1 MKLTETIYSIL
12 LKEYSEGVMRKL
24 IEKFKLEQNN
34 LSDAVIISYIND
46 FKKISQKLEN
56 RDIMTYSWKDLENT
70 VDSNRSTRIKAGKI
84 DVTAEDA
91 NLLYNSDGIRIYHGK
106 DKTACIK
113 YSNGYSFCIGA
124 RGDRNLYSGYRHFD
138 DDLKERVG
146 TPYFVFNDNMD
157 KQDPNHILV
166 VFEFSYKKKND
177 TEFTPDH
184 YTVTNADN
192 NGDKKFDRFSTV
204 VTNYPWVAP
213 LKDLMIE
220 NKGLTHDE
228 RQFRMLVHNQE
239 TKAYLLGKD
248 FLNKYSVNEIKQDFY
263 RKLFYF
269 LFESADP
276 WHNRNQTPR
285 EKYDAMMKGMNLYRC
300 GFDRIDMMQRYDRD
314 GERDDKLYDFIKKI
328 NDESSFYLLADP
340 ENFTPYALDYIKRFV
355 MPWAQD
361 GFDGIEGETYD
372 KVIEYALYSFDKR
385 KRVYTDLEQLS
396 AITLGTRQAVIDL
409 EEIIREY
416 DKIDLIKKKY
426 AHLA

>member
-1 MKLTETIYSIL
+1 
-12 LKEYSEGVMRKL
+12 
-24 IEKFKLEQNN
+24 
-34 LSDAVIISYIND
+34 
-46 FKKISQKLEN
+46 
-56 RDIMTYSWKDLENT
+56 MTYSWKDLENT

-91 NLLYNSDGIRIYHGK
+91 NLLYNQDGVRIYHGK

-124 RGDRNLYSGYRHFD
+124 RGDRNLYSTYRYHD
-138 DDLKERVG
+138 NSEKEKVG
-146 TPYFVFNDNMD
+146 TPYFVFNDNLD
-157 KQDPNHILV
+157 KKDPSHILV
-166 VFEFSYKKKND
+166 IFEFSIKMKD
-177 TEFTPDH
+177 SEEFIPDH

-192 NGDKKFDRFSTV
+192 SGDKRYDDFNSIV
-204 VTNYPWVAP
+204 AEYPWVTL

-239 TKAYLLGKD
+239 TKAYLLGRD
-248 FLNKYSVNEIKQDFY
+248 FLKKYSVNEIKQDFY
-263 RKLFYF
+263 RKLFNF
-269 LFESADP
+269 LFEPVDP

-285 EKYDAMMKGMNLYRC
+285 EKYDAMMKGMQLYRC
-300 GFDRIDMMQRYDRD
+300 GFDRFDMMRKYEHD
-314 GERDDKLYDFIKKI
+314 GERDDKLYDFIKKV
-328 NDESSFYLLADP
+328 NDDKSFYLLADP
-340 ENFTPYALDYIKRFV
+340 ENFTPGALDYIKRFV
-355 MPWAQD
+355 MPWVQE
-361 GFDGIEGETYD
+361 GFDGIEGETYN

-396 AITLGTRQAVIDL
+396 AITLGTREINIDL

-416 DKIDLIKKKY
+416 DKIDIIKKKY

>member
-1 MKLTETIYSIL
+1 
-12 LKEYSEGVMRKL
+12 
-24 IEKFKLEQNN
+24 
-34 LSDAVIISYIND
+34 
-46 FKKISQKLEN
+46 
-56 RDIMTYSWKDLENT
+56 MTYSWKDLENT
-70 VDSNRSTRIKAGKI
+70 VDSNRSSRIKAGKI

>member
-1 MKLTETIYSIL
+1 
-12 LKEYSEGVMRKL
+12 MRKL

-91 NLLYNSDGIRIYHGK
+91 NLLYNQDGVRIYHGK

-124 RGDRNLYSGYRHFD
+124 RGDRNLYSTYRYHD
-138 DDLKERVG
+138 NSEKEKVG
-146 TPYFVFNDNMD
+146 TPYFVFNDNLD
-157 KQDPNHILV
+157 KKDPSHILV
-166 VFEFSYKKKND
+166 IFEFSIKMKD
-177 TEFTPDH
+177 SEEFIPDH

-192 NGDKKFDRFSTV
+192 SGDKRYDDFNSIV
-204 VTNYPWVAP
+204 AEYPWVA
-213 LKDLMIE
+213 LLRDLMIE

-239 TKAYLLGKD
+239 TKAYLLGRD
-248 FLNKYSVNEIKQDFY
+248 FLKKYSVNEIKQDFY
-263 RKLFYF
+263 RKLFNF
-269 LFESADP
+269 LFESVDP

-285 EKYDAMMKGMNLYRC
+285 EKYDAMMKGMQLYRC
-300 GFDRIDMMQRYDRD
+300 GFDRFDMMRKYEHD
-314 GERDDKLYDFIKKI
+314 GERDNNLYDFIKKI
-328 NDESSFYLLADP
+328 NDDKSFYLLADP
-340 ENFTPYALDYIKRFV
+340 ENFTPGALDYIKRFV
-355 MPWAQD
+355 MPWAQE

-396 AITLGTRQAVIDL
+396 AITLGTREINIDL
-409 EEIIREY
+409 EEIIR
-416 DKIDLIKKKY
+416 
-426 AHLA
+426 

>member
-1 MKLTETIYSIL
+1 MKLIDTVHNIL

-46 FKKISQKLEN
+46 FKKISQKLQN

-91 NLLYNSDGIRIYHGK
+91 NLLYNQDGIRIYHGK

-124 RGDRNLYSGYRHFD
+124 RGDRNLYSRYRHHD
-138 DDLKERVG
+138 DDQKEKVG
-146 TPYFVFNDNMD
+146 TPYFVFNDNLD
-157 KQDPNHILV
+157 KKDRNHILV
-166 VFEFSYKKKND
+166 IFEFSIKMKD
-177 TEFTPDH
+177 SEEFIPDH

-192 NGDKKFDRFSTV
+192 SGDKRYDDFNSIV
-204 VTNYPWVAP
+204 AEYPWVAL

-239 TKAYLLGKD
+239 SRAYLLGKD

-269 LFESADP
+269 LFEPLDP
-276 WHNRNQTPR
+276 WFNRNQTPR
-285 EKYDAMMKGMNLYRC
+285 EKYEGMMKGMNHYRC
-300 GFDRIDMMQRYDRD
+300 KFDRYDMMKKYEHD
-314 GERDDKLYDFIKKI
+314 GERDDNLYDFIKKI
-328 NDESSFYLLADP
+328 NEETPFHLLADP
-340 ENFTPYALDYIKRFV
+340 ENFAPGALDYIKRFV
-355 MPWAQD
+355 MPWAQE

-372 KVIEYALYSFDKR
+372 KVIEYTLYSFDKN
-385 KRVYTDLEQLS
+385 KRVHNDLQQLS
-396 AITLGTRQAVIDL
+396 SVTLGTRQAVIDL
-409 EEIIREY
+409 EELIKEY
-416 DKIDLIKKKY
+416 DKVDLIKKKY